1 MTERPNGKYD
11 TPKVLLPGGSEA
23 SAPKEMCKNRSNT
36 INFNYQLI
44 MKNLMK
50 LSVVLVAVSMTLSSC
65 NCFKKMAKNR
75 DEVNLTVT
83 PEILTLNNG
92 IVAADINVTFPEKYF
107 NKKAVIKV
115 TPVIVFEGGEVA
127 GTPKYYQGTKVDD
140 NYTVVDAKAGGKI
153 SQHVE
158 FPYDP
163 RMDACALQLRAEIKC
178 PSGKC
183 KEYTL
188 VNLNTGAIPTKEEAA
203 ILAGN
208 DAAAKAELAKSFG
221 LTVAYGLNTLQ
232 KDIKYGDLMDEMANN
247 YKKIT
252 TVINKTDLLYAIN
265 SSVVTKK
272 NEKNANLDAFKA
284 NVDATLQND
293 RATQN
298 IAVKGYASPDG
309 PEKFNDKL
317 SKARSE
323 SGQKVVAK
331 LLKESGLE
339 IDAAAYGEDWDGF
352 KELVEKSDIKDKNL
366 ILQVLSLYNSPAERE
381 SEIKNMSTVFEELKK
396 DILPELR
403 RSQIVNS
410 TDLQNLTDS
419 EIMAAYRNGGELTAE
434 QYLYA
439 AQELVDTPAEQVEIL
454 TAASKKYGNNAAVW
468 NNLGVA
474 QTKVGEKAA
483 ALKSFEK
490 AAKLD
495 SSKELNK
502 NLLLAN
508 LANCNTAEAKKYAA
522 AADKETKAAMAA
534 AEGDYKT
541 AANGLTGY
549 NAAIALVQSND
560 LAGAKKAIA
569 KDNSAEAD
577 YLRAVIAVK
586 EGDLKTAEAQLKSAV
601 SKNADLAAKAEKD
614 VLLKELKK

>member
-1 MTERPNGKYD
+1 
-11 TPKVLLPGGSEA
+11 
-23 SAPKEMCKNRSNT
+23 
-36 INFNYQLI
+36 
-44 MKNLMK
+44 MKKLMK
-50 LSVVLVAVSMTLSSC
+50 LSMVLAVAALAFTSC

-75 DEVNLTVT
+75 DDVQLTVA

-92 IVAADINVTFPEKYF
+92 IVAADINVTFPVKYF
-107 NKKAVIKV
+107 NAKAVVKV

-127 GTPKYYQGTKVDD
+127 GTAHFYQGSKVDD
-140 NYTVVDAKAGGKI
+140 NYTVVDKKNGGNVTM
-153 SQHVE
+153 HVE

-163 RMDACALQLRAEIKC
+163 RMDECALQLRAEIKC
-178 PSGKC
+178 PGGKC
-183 KEYTL
+183 KEFTL

-203 ILAGN
+203 VLAGN
-208 DAAAKAELAKSFG
+208 DAAAAALAKEFG

-232 KDIKYGDLMDEMANN
+232 KDIKYGDLMEQMDNN
-247 YKKIT
+247 FKRIT
-252 TVINKTDLLYAIN
+252 TVVDKTDLLYTIN

-272 NEKNANLDAFKA
+272 HEKAANLGAFKE
-284 NVDATLQND
+284 NVDKNLTND

-323 SGQKVVAK
+323 SGHKVIAK
-331 LLKESGLE
+331 LLKDSGLD

-352 KELVEKSDIKDKNL
+352 KELVEKSNIKDKNL

-381 SEIKNMSTVFEELKK
+381 SEIKNMSAVFNELKEE
-396 DILPELR
+396 ILPELR
-403 RSQIVNS
+403 RSQIVNT
-410 TDLQNLTDS
+410 TDLQGKTDA
-419 EIMAAYRNGGELTAE
+419 EIMAAYRNGGELTVE
-434 QYLYA
+434 EYLFA
-439 AQELVDTPAEQVEIL
+439 AQELTNCPKEQVAIL
-454 TAASKKYGNNAAVW
+454 TAASKKYNDARVY

-474 QTKVGEKAA
+474 QTKVGDKAA

-490 AAKLD
+490 AAKMD

-508 LANCNTAEAKKYAA
+508 LANNNTAEAKKYAA
-522 AADKETKAAMAA
+522 AADAQAKAAMAA

-541 AANGLTGY
+541 AARNLEGY

-569 KDNSAEAD
+569 KDNSADAD

-586 EGDLKTAEAQLKSAV
+586 EGDMKSAEAQLKSAT
-601 SKNADLAAKAEKD
+601 SKNPELAKKAAKD
-614 VLLKELKK
+614 VNLKALKK

>member
-1 MTERPNGKYD
+1 
-11 TPKVLLPGGSEA
+11 
-23 SAPKEMCKNRSNT
+23 
-36 INFNYQLI
+36 
-44 MKNLMK
+44 MK
-50 LSVVLVAVSMTLSSC
+50 LSVVLVAAALAFSSC
-65 NCFKKMAKNR
+65 NCFKKMAQNR
-75 DEVNLTVT
+75 EDVKLTVT

-92 IVAADINVTFPEKYF
+92 IVAADINVTFPQEYF

-127 GTPKYYQGTKVDD
+127 GTTKYYQGSKVDE
-140 NYTVVDAKAGGKI
+140 NYAVVDKVNGGNFN
-153 SQHVE
+153 QHVE

-163 RMDACALQLRAEIKC
+163 RMDQCELQLRAEIKC

-183 KEYTL
+183 KEFTL

-203 ILAGN
+203 VLAGN
-208 DAAAKAELAKSFG
+208 DEAAKAALAKEFG

-232 KDIKYGDLMDEMANN
+232 KDLKYGDLMEQMPND
-247 YKKIT
+247 YKKVT
-252 TVINKTDLLYAIN
+252 TVVDKTDLLYAIN

-284 NVDATLQND
+284 NVDKNLDND

-309 PEKFNDKL
+309 PVKFNDKL

-331 LLKESGLE
+331 LLKDAGLE

-352 KELVEKSDIKDKNL
+352 KELVEKSNIQDKNL

-381 SEIKNMSTVFEELKK
+381 AEIKNMSSVFEELKK
-396 DILPELR
+396 EILPELR

-410 TDLQNLTDS
+410 TDLQGLTDT
-419 EIMAAYRNGGELTAE
+419 EIMEAYRNGGELTAE
-434 QYLYA
+434 HYLYA
-439 AQELVDTPAEQVEIL
+439 AQVLAKTPAEQVEIL
-454 TAASKKYGNNAAVW
+454 TAASKKYNDARIW

-474 QTKVGEKAA
+474 QTEAGDKEA
-483 ALKSFEK
+483 ALASFEK

-508 LANCNTAEAKKYAA
+508 LANGNTAEAKKYAA
-522 AADKETKAAMAA
+522 AADAESKAAMAA
-534 AEGDYKT
+534 AEGDYK
-541 AANGLTGY
+541 AAAKGLTGY
-549 NAAIALVQSND
+549 NEAIALIQSND

-577 YLRAVIAVK
+577 YLRAVIAAK

-601 SKNADLAAKAEKD
+601 SKNPELAQKAEKD
-614 VLLKELKK
+614 VNLKALK

>member
-1 MTERPNGKYD
+1 
-11 TPKVLLPGGSEA
+11 
-23 SAPKEMCKNRSNT
+23 
-36 INFNYQLI
+36 
-44 MKNLMK
+44 MKKLMK
-50 LSVVLVAVSMTLSSC
+50 LSMVLAVAALAFTSC

-75 DEVNLTVT
+75 DDVQLTVA

-92 IVAADINVTFPEKYF
+92 IVAADINVTFPVKYF
-107 NKKAVIKV
+107 NAKAVVKV

-127 GTPKYYQGTKVDD
+127 GTAHFYQGSKVDD
-140 NYTVVDAKAGGKI
+140 NYTVVDKKNGGNVTM
-153 SQHVE
+153 HVE

-163 RMDACALQLRAEIKC
+163 RMDECDLQLRAEIKC
-178 PSGKC
+178 PGGKC
-183 KEYTL
+183 KEFTL

-203 ILAGN
+203 VLAGN
-208 DAAAKAELAKSFG
+208 DAAAAALAKEFG

-232 KDIKYGDLMDEMANN
+232 KDIKYGDLMEQMDNN
-247 YKKIT
+247 FKRIT
-252 TVINKTDLLYAIN
+252 TVVDKTDLLYTIN

-272 NEKNANLDAFKA
+272 HEKAANLGAFKE
-284 NVDATLQND
+284 NVDKNLTND

-323 SGQKVVAK
+323 SGHKVIAK
-331 LLKESGLE
+331 LLKDSGLD

-352 KELVEKSDIKDKNL
+352 KELVEKSNIKDKNL

-381 SEIKNMSTVFEELKK
+381 SEIKNMSAVFNELKEE
-396 DILPELR
+396 ILPELR
-403 RSQIVNS
+403 RSQIVNT
-410 TDLQNLTDS
+410 TDLQGKTDA
-419 EIMAAYRNGGELTAE
+419 EIMAAYRNGGELTVE
-434 QYLYA
+434 EYLFA
-439 AQELVDTPAEQVEIL
+439 AQELTDCPKEQVAIL
-454 TAASKKYGNNAAVW
+454 TAASKKYNDARVY

-474 QTKVGEKAA
+474 QTKVGDKAA

-490 AAKLD
+490 AAKMD

-508 LANCNTAEAKKYAA
+508 LANNNTAEAKKYAA
-522 AADKETKAAMAA
+522 AADAQAKAAMAA

-541 AANGLTGY
+541 AARNLEGY

-569 KDNSAEAD
+569 KDNSADAD

-586 EGDLKTAEAQLKSAV
+586 EGDMKSAEAQLKSAT
-601 SKNADLAAKAEKD
+601 SKNPELAKKAAKD
-614 VLLKELKK
+614 VNLKALKK

>member
-1 MTERPNGKYD
+1 
-11 TPKVLLPGGSEA
+11 
-23 SAPKEMCKNRSNT
+23 
-36 INFNYQLI
+36 
-44 MKNLMK
+44 MKNIMR
-50 LSVVLVAVSMTLSSC
+50 LSVVLVAAALAFSSC
-65 NCFKKMAKNR
+65 NCFKKMAQNR
-75 DEVNLTVT
+75 DDIKLTVT

-92 IVAADINVTFPEKYF
+92 IVAADINVTFPQEYF

-127 GTPKYYQGTKVDD
+127 GTTKYYQGSKVDE
-140 NYTVVDAKAGGKI
+140 NYAVVDQSNGGNFT
-153 SQHVE
+153 QHVE
-158 FPYDP
+158 FAYDP
-163 RMDACALQLRAEIKC
+163 RMDQCELQIRAEIKC
-178 PSGKC
+178 PKGKC
-183 KEYTL
+183 KEFTL
-188 VNLNTGAIPTKEEAA
+188 VNLNNGAIPTKEQAA
-203 ILAGN
+203 VLAGN
-208 DAAAKAELAKSFG
+208 DAAAKAAIAKEFG

-232 KDIKYGDLMDEMANN
+232 KDLKYGDLMQQMNN
-247 YKKIT
+247 DYKKVT
-252 TVINKTDLLYAIN
+252 TVVDKTDLLYAIN

-272 NEKNANLDAFKA
+272 NEQNANLDAFKA
-284 NVDATLQND
+284 NVDKNLEND

-309 PEKFNDKL
+309 PVKFNDKL

-331 LLKESGLE
+331 LLKDAGLE

-352 KELVEKSDIKDKNL
+352 KELVEKSDIQDKNL

-381 SEIKNMSTVFEELKK
+381 AEIKNMSSVFEELKK
-396 DILPELR
+396 EILPELR

-410 TDLQNLTDS
+410 TDLQGLTDA
-419 EIMAAYRNGGELTAE
+419 EIMEAYRNGGELTAE
-434 QYLYA
+434 HYLYA
-439 AQELVDTPAEQVEIL
+439 AQVLAKNPAEQVEIL
-454 TAASKKYGNNAAVW
+454 TAASKKYNDARIW

-474 QTKVGEKAA
+474 QTQVGDKAE

-508 LANCNTAEAKKYAA
+508 LANGKTAEAKKYAA
-522 AADKETKAAMAA
+522 AADAESKAAMAA
-534 AEGDYKT
+534 AEGDYK
-541 AANGLTGY
+541 AAAKGLKGY
-549 NAAIALVQSND
+549 NEAIALVQAND

-577 YLRAVIAVK
+577 YLRAVIAAK

-601 SKNADLAAKAEKD
+601 SKNPELAQKAAKD
-614 VLLKELKK
+614 VNLKALNK

>member
-1 MTERPNGKYD
+1 
-11 TPKVLLPGGSEA
+11 
-23 SAPKEMCKNRSNT
+23 
-36 INFNYQLI
+36 
-44 MKNLMK
+44 MKNIMR
-50 LSVVLVAVSMTLSSC
+50 LSVVLVAAALAFTSC
-65 NCFKKMAKNR
+65 NCFKKMAQNR
-75 DEVNLTVT
+75 DDIKLTVT

-92 IVAADINVTFPEKYF
+92 IVAADINVTFPQEYF

-127 GTPKYYQGTKVDD
+127 GTTKYYQGSKVDE
-140 NYTVVDAKAGGKI
+140 NYAVVDKVNGGNFT
-153 SQHVE
+153 QHVE
-158 FPYDP
+158 FAYDP
-163 RMDACALQLRAEIKC
+163 RMDQCELQLRAEIKC
-178 PSGKC
+178 PKGKC
-183 KEYTL
+183 KEFTL

-208 DAAAKAELAKSFG
+208 DAEAKAALARKFG

-232 KDIKYGDLMDEMANN
+232 KDLKYGDLMEEMNN
-247 YKKIT
+247 DYKKVT
-252 TVINKTDLLYAIN
+252 TVVDKTDLLYAIN

-284 NVDATLQND
+284 NVDENLQND

-323 SGQKVVAK
+323 SSQKVVAK
-331 LLKESGLE
+331 LLKDAGLE

-352 KELVEKSDIKDKNL
+352 KELVEKSNIQDKNL

-381 SEIKNMSTVFEELKK
+381 AQIKNMSSVFEELKE

-410 TDLQNLTDS
+410 TDLQGLTDA

-434 QYLYA
+434 HYLYA
-439 AQELVDTPAEQVEIL
+439 AQVLTTDPAEQVEIL
-454 TAASKKYGNNAAVW
+454 TAASKKFNDARVW

-474 QTKVGEKAA
+474 QTKVGDKAA
-483 ALKSFEK
+483 ALESFKK

-508 LANCNTAEAKKYAA
+508 LANGNTAEAKKYAA
-522 AADKETKAAMAA
+522 AADNESKAAMAA
-534 AEGDYKT
+534 AEGDYK
-541 AANGLTGY
+541 AAAKGLTGF
-549 NAAIALVQSND
+549 NEAIALIQSND

-577 YLRAVIAVK
+577 YLRAVIAAK
-586 EGDLKTAEAQLKSAV
+586 DGDLKTAAAQLKSAT
-601 SKNADLAAKAEKD
+601 SKNPELAKKAEKD
-614 VLLKELKK
+614 VNLKALK

>member
-1 MTERPNGKYD
+1 
-11 TPKVLLPGGSEA
+11 
-23 SAPKEMCKNRSNT
+23 
-36 INFNYQLI
+36 
-44 MKNLMK
+44 MKKLMK
-50 LSVVLVAVSMTLSSC
+50 LSMVLAVAALAFTSC

-75 DEVNLTVT
+75 DDVQLTVA

-92 IVAADINVTFPEKYF
+92 IVAADINVTFPVKYF
-107 NKKAVIKV
+107 NAKAVVKV

-127 GTPKYYQGTKVDD
+127 GTAHFYQGSKVDD
-140 NYTVVDAKAGGKI
+140 NYTVVDKKNGGNVTM
-153 SQHVE
+153 HVE

-163 RMDACALQLRAEIKC
+163 RMDECALQLRAEIKC
-178 PSGKC
+178 PGGKC
-183 KEYTL
+183 KEFTL

-203 ILAGN
+203 VLAGN
-208 DAAAKAELAKSFG
+208 DTAAAALAKEFG

-232 KDIKYGDLMDEMANN
+232 KDIKYGDLMEQMDNN
-247 YKKIT
+247 FKRIT
-252 TVINKTDLLYAIN
+252 TVVDKTDLLYTIN

-272 NEKNANLDAFKA
+272 HEKAANLGAFKE
-284 NVDATLQND
+284 NVDKNLTND

-323 SGQKVVAK
+323 SGHKVIAK
-331 LLKESGLE
+331 LLKDSGLD

-352 KELVEKSDIKDKNL
+352 KELVEKSNIKDKNL

-381 SEIKNMSTVFEELKK
+381 SEIKNMSAVFNELKEE
-396 DILPELR
+396 ILPELR
-403 RSQIVNS
+403 RSQIVNT
-410 TDLQNLTDS
+410 TDLQGKTDA
-419 EIMAAYRNGGELTAE
+419 EIMAAYRNGGELTVE
-434 QYLYA
+434 EYLFA
-439 AQELVDTPAEQVEIL
+439 AQELTDCPKEQVAIL
-454 TAASKKYGNNAAVW
+454 TAASKKYNDARVY

-474 QTKVGEKAA
+474 QTKVGDKAA

-490 AAKLD
+490 AAKMD

-508 LANCNTAEAKKYAA
+508 LANNNTAEAKKYAA
-522 AADKETKAAMAA
+522 AADAQAKAAMAA

-541 AANGLTGY
+541 AARNLEGY

-569 KDNSAEAD
+569 KDNSADAD

-586 EGDLKTAEAQLKSAV
+586 EGDMKSAEAQLKSAT
-601 SKNADLAAKAEKD
+601 SKNPELAKKAAKD
-614 VLLKELKK
+614 VNLKALKK

>member
-1 MTERPNGKYD
+1 
-11 TPKVLLPGGSEA
+11 
-23 SAPKEMCKNRSNT
+23 
-36 INFNYQLI
+36 
-44 MKNLMK
+44 MKKLMK
-50 LSVVLVAVSMTLSSC
+50 LSMVLAVAALAFTSC

-75 DEVNLTVT
+75 DDVQLTVA

-92 IVAADINVTFPEKYF
+92 IVAADINVTFPVKYF
-107 NKKAVIKV
+107 NAKAVVKV

-127 GTPKYYQGTKVDD
+127 GTAHFYQGSKVDD
-140 NYTVVDAKAGGKI
+140 NYTVVDKKNGGNVTM
-153 SQHVE
+153 HVE

-163 RMDACALQLRAEIKC
+163 RMDECALQLRAEIKC
-178 PSGKC
+178 PGGKC
-183 KEYTL
+183 KEFTL
-188 VNLNTGAIPTKEEAA
+188 VNLNTGAIPTKEAA
-203 ILAGN
+203 VLAGN
-208 DAAAKAELAKSFG
+208 DAAAKAAIAKEFG

-232 KDIKYGDLMDEMANN
+232 KDLKYGDLMDQMANN
-247 YKKIT
+247 YKKVT
-252 TVINKTDLLYAIN
+252 TVVDKTDLLYAIN

-272 NEKNANLDAFKA
+272 NEKNANLGAFKE
-284 NVDATLQND
+284 NVDKNLTND

-323 SGQKVVAK
+323 SGHKVIAK
-331 LLKESGLE
+331 LLKDSGLD

-352 KELVEKSDIKDKNL
+352 KELVEKSNIKDKNL

-381 SEIKNMSTVFEELKK
+381 SEIKNMSAVFNELKEE
-396 DILPELR
+396 ILPELR
-403 RSQIVNS
+403 RSQIVNT
-410 TDLQNLTDS
+410 TDLQGKTDA
-419 EIMAAYRNGGELTAE
+419 EIMAAYRNGGELTVE
-434 QYLYA
+434 EYLFA
-439 AQELVDTPAEQVEIL
+439 AQELTDCPKEQVAIL
-454 TAASKKYGNNAAVW
+454 TAASKKYNDARVY

-474 QTKVGEKAA
+474 QTKVGDKAA

-490 AAKLD
+490 AAKMD

-508 LANCNTAEAKKYAA
+508 LANNNTAEAKKYAA
-522 AADKETKAAMAA
+522 AADAQAKAAMAA

-541 AANGLTGY
+541 AARNLEGY

-569 KDNSAEAD
+569 KDNSADAD

-586 EGDLKTAEAQLKSAV
+586 EGDMKSAEAQLKSAT
-601 SKNADLAAKAEKD
+601 SKNPELAKKAAKD
-614 VLLKELKK
+614 VNLKALKK

>member
-1 MTERPNGKYD
+1 
-11 TPKVLLPGGSEA
+11 
-23 SAPKEMCKNRSNT
+23 
-36 INFNYQLI
+36 
-44 MKNLMK
+44 MKKLMK
-50 LSVVLVAVSMTLSSC
+50 LSMVLAVAALAFTSC

-75 DEVNLTVT
+75 DDVQLTVT

-92 IVAADINVTFPEKYF
+92 IVAADINVTFPVKYF
-107 NKKAVIKV
+107 NAKAVVKV

-127 GTPKYYQGTKVDD
+127 GTAHFYQGSKVDD
-140 NYTVVDAKAGGKI
+140 NYTVVDKKNGGNVTM
-153 SQHVE
+153 HVE

-163 RMDACALQLRAEIKC
+163 RMDECALQLRAEIKC
-178 PSGKC
+178 PGGKC
-183 KEYTL
+183 KEFTL

-203 ILAGN
+203 VLAGN
-208 DAAAKAELAKSFG
+208 DAAAAALAKEFG

-232 KDIKYGDLMDEMANN
+232 KDIKYGDLMEQMDNN
-247 YKKIT
+247 FKRIT
-252 TVINKTDLLYAIN
+252 TVVDKTDLLYTIN

-272 NEKNANLDAFKA
+272 HEKAANLGAFKE
-284 NVDATLQND
+284 NVDKNLTND

-323 SGQKVVAK
+323 SGHKVIAK
-331 LLKESGLE
+331 LLKDSGLD

-352 KELVEKSDIKDKNL
+352 KELVEKSNIKDKNL

-381 SEIKNMSTVFEELKK
+381 SEIKNMSAVFNELKEE
-396 DILPELR
+396 ILPELR
-403 RSQIVNS
+403 RSQIVNT
-410 TDLQNLTDS
+410 TDLQGKTDA
-419 EIMAAYRNGGELTAE
+419 EIMAAYRNGGELTVE
-434 QYLYA
+434 EYLFA
-439 AQELVDTPAEQVEIL
+439 AQELTDCPKEQVAIL
-454 TAASKKYGNNAAVW
+454 TAASKKYNDARVY

-474 QTKVGEKAA
+474 QTKVGDKAA

-490 AAKLD
+490 AAKMD

-508 LANCNTAEAKKYAA
+508 LANNNTAEAKKYAA
-522 AADKETKAAMAA
+522 AADAQAKAAMAA

-541 AANGLTGY
+541 AARNLEGY

-569 KDNSAEAD
+569 KDNSADAD

-586 EGDLKTAEAQLKSAV
+586 EGDMKSAEAQLKSAT
-601 SKNADLAAKAEKD
+601 SKNPELAKKAAKD
-614 VLLKELKK
+614 VNLKALKK

>member
-1 MTERPNGKYD
+1 
-11 TPKVLLPGGSEA
+11 
-23 SAPKEMCKNRSNT
+23 
-36 INFNYQLI
+36 
-44 MKNLMK
+44 MKNIMK
-50 LSVVLVAVSMTLSSC
+50 LSVVLVAAALAFSSC
-65 NCFKKMAKNR
+65 NCFKKMAQNR
-75 DEVNLTVT
+75 EDVKLTVT

-92 IVAADINVTFPEKYF
+92 IVAADINVTFPQEYF

-127 GTPKYYQGTKVDD
+127 GTTKYYQGSKVDE
-140 NYTVVDAKAGGKI
+140 NYAVVDKVNGGNFN
-153 SQHVE
+153 QHVE

-163 RMDACALQLRAEIKC
+163 RMDQCELQLRAEIKC

-183 KEYTL
+183 KEFTL

-203 ILAGN
+203 VLAGN
-208 DAAAKAELAKSFG
+208 DEAAKAALAKEFG

-232 KDIKYGDLMDEMANN
+232 KDLKYGDLMEQMPND
-247 YKKIT
+247 YKKVT
-252 TVINKTDLLYAIN
+252 TVVDKTDLLYAIN

-284 NVDATLQND
+284 NVDKNLDND

-309 PEKFNDKL
+309 PVKFNDKL

-331 LLKESGLE
+331 LLKDAGLE

-352 KELVEKSDIKDKNL
+352 KELVEKSNIQDKNL

-381 SEIKNMSTVFEELKK
+381 AEIKNMSSVFEELKK

-410 TDLQNLTDS
+410 TDLQGLTDA
-419 EIMAAYRNGGELTAE
+419 EIMEAYRNGGELTAE
-434 QYLYA
+434 HYLYA
-439 AQELVDTPAEQVEIL
+439 AQELAKTPAEQVEIL
-454 TAASKKYGNNAAVW
+454 TAASKKYNDARIW

-474 QTKVGEKAA
+474 QTEAGDKEA
-483 ALKSFEK
+483 ALASFEK

-508 LANCNTAEAKKYAA
+508 LANGNTAEAKKYAA
-522 AADKETKAAMAA
+522 AADAESKAAMAA
-534 AEGDYKT
+534 AEGDYK
-541 AANGLTGY
+541 AAAKGLTGY
-549 NAAIALVQSND
+549 NEAIALIQSND

-577 YLRAVIAVK
+577 YLRAVIAAK

-601 SKNADLAAKAEKD
+601 SKNPELAQKAEKD
-614 VLLKELKK
+614 VNLKALK

>member
-1 MTERPNGKYD
+1 
-11 TPKVLLPGGSEA
+11 
-23 SAPKEMCKNRSNT
+23 
-36 INFNYQLI
+36 
-44 MKNLMK
+44 MKNIMK
-50 LSVVLVAVSMTLSSC
+50 LSVVLVAAALAFSSC
-65 NCFKKMAKNR
+65 NCFKKMAQNR
-75 DEVNLTVT
+75 EDVKLTVT

-92 IVAADINVTFPEKYF
+92 IVAADINVTFPQEYF

-127 GTPKYYQGTKVDD
+127 GTTKYYQGSKVDE
-140 NYTVVDAKAGGKI
+140 NYAVVDKVNGGNFN
-153 SQHVE
+153 QHVE

-163 RMDACALQLRAEIKC
+163 RMDQCELQLRAEIKC

-183 KEYTL
+183 KEFTL

-203 ILAGN
+203 VLAGN
-208 DAAAKAELAKSFG
+208 DEAAKAALAKEFG

-232 KDIKYGDLMDEMANN
+232 KDLKYGDLMEQMPND
-247 YKKIT
+247 YKKVT
-252 TVINKTDLLYAIN
+252 TVVDKTDLLYAIN

-284 NVDATLQND
+284 NVDKNLDND

-309 PEKFNDKL
+309 PVKFNDKL

-331 LLKESGLE
+331 LLKDAGLE

-352 KELVEKSDIKDKNL
+352 KELVEKSDIQDKNL

-381 SEIKNMSTVFEELKK
+381 AEIKNMSSVFEELKK
-396 DILPELR
+396 EILPELR

-410 TDLQNLTDS
+410 TDLQGLTDT

-434 QYLYA
+434 HYLYA
-439 AQELVDTPAEQVEIL
+439 AQGLAKTPAAQVEIL
-454 TAASKKYGNNAAVW
+454 TAASTKYNDARIW

-474 QTKVGEKAA
+474 QTEAGDKEA
-483 ALKSFEK
+483 ALASFEK

-508 LANCNTAEAKKYAA
+508 LANGNTAEAKKYAA
-522 AADKETKAAMAA
+522 AADAESKAAMAA
-534 AEGDYKT
+534 AEGDYK
-541 AANGLTGY
+541 AAAKGLTGY
-549 NAAIALVQSND
+549 NEAIALIQSND

-577 YLRAVIAVK
+577 YLRAVIAAK

-601 SKNADLAAKAEKD
+601 SKNPELAQKAEKD
-614 VLLKELKK
+614 VNLKALK

>member
-1 MTERPNGKYD
+1 
-11 TPKVLLPGGSEA
+11 
-23 SAPKEMCKNRSNT
+23 
-36 INFNYQLI
+36 
-44 MKNLMK
+44 MKNIMK
-50 LSVVLVAVSMTLSSC
+50 LSVVLVAAALAFSSC
-65 NCFKKMAKNR
+65 NCFKKMAQNR
-75 DEVNLTVT
+75 EDVKLTVT

-92 IVAADINVTFPEKYF
+92 IVAADINVTFPQEYF

-127 GTPKYYQGTKVDD
+127 GTTKYYQGSKVDE
-140 NYTVVDAKAGGKI
+140 NYAVVDKVNGGNFN
-153 SQHVE
+153 QHVE

-163 RMDACALQLRAEIKC
+163 RMDQCELQLRAEIKC

-183 KEYTL
+183 KEFTL
-188 VNLNTGAIPTKEEAA
+188 VNLNTGAIPTKEQAA
-203 ILAGN
+203 VLAGN
-208 DAAAKAELAKSFG
+208 DEAAKAALAKEFG

-232 KDIKYGDLMDEMANN
+232 KDLKYGDMIEQMPND
-247 YKKIT
+247 YKKVT
-252 TVINKTDLLYAIN
+252 TVVDKTDLLYAIN

-284 NVDATLQND
+284 NVDKNLDND

-309 PEKFNDKL
+309 PVKFNDKL

-331 LLKESGLE
+331 LLKDAELE

-352 KELVEKSDIKDKNL
+352 KELVEKSDIQDKNL

-381 SEIKNMSTVFEELKK
+381 AEIKNMSSVFEELKK
-396 DILPELR
+396 EILPELR

-410 TDLQNLTDS
+410 TDLQGLTDD

-434 QYLYA
+434 HYLYA
-439 AQELVDTPAEQVEIL
+439 AQVLAKTPAEQVEIL
-454 TAASKKYGNNAAVW
+454 TAASKKYNDARIW

-474 QTKVGEKAA
+474 QTEVGDKEA
-483 ALKSFEK
+483 ALASFEK

-508 LANCNTAEAKKYAA
+508 LANGNTAEAKKYAA
-522 AADKETKAAMAA
+522 AADAESKAAMAA
-534 AEGDYKT
+534 AEGDYK
-541 AANGLTGY
+541 AAAKGLTGY
-549 NAAIALVQSND
+549 NEAIALIQSND

-577 YLRAVIAVK
+577 YLRAVIAAK

-601 SKNADLAAKAEKD
+601 SKNPELAQKAEKD
-614 VLLKELKK
+614 VNLKALK

>member
-1 MTERPNGKYD
+1 
-11 TPKVLLPGGSEA
+11 
-23 SAPKEMCKNRSNT
+23 
-36 INFNYQLI
+36 
-44 MKNLMK
+44 MKNIMK
-50 LSVVLVAVSMTLSSC
+50 LSVVLVAAALAFSSC
-65 NCFKKMAKNR
+65 NCFKKMAQNR
-75 DEVNLTVT
+75 EDVKLTVT

-92 IVAADINVTFPEKYF
+92 IVAADINVTFPQEYF

-127 GTPKYYQGTKVDD
+127 GTTKYYQGSKVDE
-140 NYTVVDAKAGGKI
+140 NYAVVDKVNGGNFN
-153 SQHVE
+153 QHVE

-163 RMDACALQLRAEIKC
+163 RMDQCELQLRAEIKC

-183 KEYTL
+183 KEFTL
-188 VNLNTGAIPTKEEAA
+188 VNLNTWAIPTKEEAA
-203 ILAGN
+203 VLAGN
-208 DAAAKAELAKSFG
+208 DEAAKAALAKEFG

-232 KDIKYGDLMDEMANN
+232 KDLKYGDLMEQMPND
-247 YKKIT
+247 YKKVT
-252 TVINKTDLLYAIN
+252 TVVDKTDLLYAIN

-284 NVDATLQND
+284 NVDKNLDND

-309 PEKFNDKL
+309 PVKFNDKL

-331 LLKESGLE
+331 LLKDAGLE

-352 KELVEKSDIKDKNL
+352 KELVEKSDIQDKNL

-381 SEIKNMSTVFEELKK
+381 AEIKNMSSVFEELKK
-396 DILPELR
+396 EILPELR

-410 TDLQNLTDS
+410 TDLQGLTDD

-434 QYLYA
+434 HYLYA
-439 AQELVDTPAEQVEIL
+439 AQVLAKTPAEQVEIL
-454 TAASKKYGNNAAVW
+454 TAASKKYNDARIW

-474 QTKVGEKAA
+474 QTEVGDKEA
-483 ALKSFEK
+483 ALASFEK

-508 LANCNTAEAKKYAA
+508 LANGNTAEAKKYAA
-522 AADKETKAAMAA
+522 AADAESKAAMAA
-534 AEGDYKT
+534 AEGDYK
-541 AANGLTGY
+541 AAAKGLTGY
-549 NAAIALVQSND
+549 NEAIALIQSND

-577 YLRAVIAVK
+577 YLRAVIAAK

-601 SKNADLAAKAEKD
+601 SKNPELAQKAEKD
-614 VLLKELKK
+614 VNLKALK

>member
-1 MTERPNGKYD
+1 
-11 TPKVLLPGGSEA
+11 
-23 SAPKEMCKNRSNT
+23 
-36 INFNYQLI
+36 
-44 MKNLMK
+44 MKNIMR
-50 LSVVLVAVSMTLSSC
+50 LSVVLVAAALAFTSC
-65 NCFKKMAKNR
+65 NCFKKMAQNR
-75 DEVNLTVT
+75 DDIKLTVT

-92 IVAADINVTFPEKYF
+92 IVAADINVTFPQEYF

-127 GTPKYYQGTKVDD
+127 GTTKYYQGSKVDE
-140 NYTVVDAKAGGKI
+140 NYAVVDKVNGGNFT
-153 SQHVE
+153 QHVE
-158 FPYDP
+158 FAYDP
-163 RMDACALQLRAEIKC
+163 RMDQCELQLRAEIKC
-178 PSGKC
+178 PKGKC
-183 KEYTL
+183 KEFTL

-208 DAAAKAELAKSFG
+208 DAEAKAALARKFG

-232 KDIKYGDLMDEMANN
+232 KDLKYGDLMEEMNN
-247 YKKIT
+247 DYKKVT
-252 TVINKTDLLYAIN
+252 TVVDKTDLLYAIN

-284 NVDATLQND
+284 NVDENLQND

-323 SGQKVVAK
+323 SSQKVVAK
-331 LLKESGLE
+331 LLKDAGLE

-352 KELVEKSDIKDKNL
+352 KELVEKSNIQDKNL

-381 SEIKNMSTVFEELKK
+381 AQIKNMSSVFEELKE

-410 TDLQNLTDS
+410 TDLQGLTDA
-419 EIMAAYRNGGELTAE
+419 EIMEAYRNGGELTAE
-434 QYLYA
+434 HYLYA
-439 AQELVDTPAEQVEIL
+439 AQVLTTDPAEQVEIL
-454 TAASKKYGNNAAVW
+454 TAASKKFNDARVW

-474 QTKVGEKAA
+474 QTKVGDKAA
-483 ALKSFEK
+483 ALESFKK

-508 LANCNTAEAKKYAA
+508 LANGNTAEAKKYAA
-522 AADKETKAAMAA
+522 AADNESKAAMAA
-534 AEGDYKT
+534 AEGDYK
-541 AANGLTGY
+541 AAAKGLTGF
-549 NAAIALVQSND
+549 NEAIALIQSND

-577 YLRAVIAVK
+577 YLRAVIAAK
-586 EGDLKTAEAQLKSAV
+586 EGDLKTAAAQLKSAT
-601 SKNADLAAKAEKD
+601 SKNPELDKKAEKD
-614 VLLKELKK
+614 VNLKALK